1 MIRRPPG
8 STPPDTLFPYT
19 TLFRSRD
26 LGSFSEELR
35 KKGDADVEIPPG
47 YWISYGGTFEQL
59 ISAAKRLQLVVPA
72 AMLMI
77 FGLLYGLF
85 RSARDAAIV
94 FSGVPLALTGGVAAL
109 LVRGL
114 QIGRASGRGRV
125 CPFV

>member
-1 MIRRPPG
+1 MIP
-8 STPPDTLFPYT
+8 
-19 TLFRSRD
+19 
-26 LGSFSEELR
+26 
-35 KKGDADVEIPPG
+35 
-47 YWISYGGTFEQL
+47 
-59 ISAAKRLQLVVPA
+59 AAKRLQLVVPA

-114 QIGRASGRGRV
+114 PLPISAGIGFIALTGVAVFQRGGLLHLIRNLIAHAR
-125 CPFV
+125 PLDQSDPARRPRKA

>member
-1 MIRRPPG
+1 MIP
-8 STPPDTLFPYT
+8 
-19 TLFRSRD
+19 
-26 LGSFSEELR
+26 
-35 KKGDADVEIPPG
+35 
-47 YWISYGGTFEQL
+47 
-59 ISAAKRLQLVVPA
+59 AAKRLQLVVPA

-114 QIGRASGRGRV
+114 PLSISAGIGFIALSGVAVLNGVRSEEHTSELPSLMRISYAV
-125 CPFV
+125 FCLKKKKH